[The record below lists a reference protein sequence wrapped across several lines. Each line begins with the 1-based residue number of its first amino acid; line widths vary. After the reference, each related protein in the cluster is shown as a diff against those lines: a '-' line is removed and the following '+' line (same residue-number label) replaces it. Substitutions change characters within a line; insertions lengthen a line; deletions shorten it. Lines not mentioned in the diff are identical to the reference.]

1 MGLDYT
7 LKVVREAL
15 AQKGYTAKFMVW
27 LREQSWAL
35 DVELRT
41 YDQASQVI
49 YDLEFHAPSPHGLEN
64 ALLAWLMEVFE
75 FNFDGIL

>member
-15 AQKGYTAKFMVW
+15 AREGYTAKFIVW
-27 LREQSWAL
+27 LRKGSYAL

-41 YDQASQVI
+41 DDKTSQVI
-49 YDLEFHAPSPHGLEN
+49 YDLAFEAPSPHGLEN
-64 ALLAWLMEVFE
+64 ALIAWLMEVFG
-75 FNFDGIL
+75 FNFDNV

>member
-1 MGLDYT
+1 MGLNYT

-15 AQKGYTAKFMVW
+15 ARAGYTAKFIVW
-27 LREQSWAL
+27 LRENSWSL

-41 YDQASQVI
+41 YDQTSQVI

-64 ALLAWLMEVFE
+64 ALIIWFMEVFG
-75 FNFDGIL
+75 FNFDNI

>member
-15 AQKGYTAKFMVW
+15 AREGYTAKFKVW
-27 LREQSWAL
+27 LRKESYAL

-41 YDQASQVI
+41 FNQTSQVI
-49 YDLEFHAPSPHGLEN
+49 YDLTFEAPSPHGLEN
-64 ALLAWLMEVFE
+64 ALITWFMEVFE
-75 FNFDGIL
+75 FNFDNV